1 MDRLHAPRA
10 FLVAAVLLAVGAGVW
25 SDRNSPR
32 YAVEQM
38 ISALQ
43 MQEPIRLEAFV
54 DESRLAETLVDQAN
68 QQMLAAVKPPGQ
80 PDRDLDLGMSLGR
93 GGQVE
98 ITRASIREAI
108 NRLTDPERGRAA
120 AEKRTIDRMK
130 IGRVRRTS
138 NAAEV
143 EIQLPHPN
151 STETIRLTARLE
163 LARDAWRLVSLD
175 GLSALA
181 GE

>member
-1 MDRLHAPRA
+1 MDRLHAPQA
-10 FLVAAVLLAVGAGVW
+10 FLVAAVLLAVGAGMW
-25 SDRNSPR
+25 SDRDSPE

-38 ISALQ
+38 IRALQ
-43 MQEPIRLEAFV
+43 MQERIRLEAFV
-54 DESRLAETLVDQAN
+54 DESRLAEALVDQTN
-68 QQMLAAVKPPGQ
+68 QQMLAPAGPPGH
-80 PDRDLDLGMSLGR
+80 PDRDLDLGVSLGR

-98 ITRASIREAI
+98 MTRASIGEAI
-108 NRLTDPERGRAA
+108 NRLTDTERGRTA

-143 EIQLPHPN
+143 EVQLPHPS
-151 STETIRLTARLE
+151 STGTVRLTARLE
-163 LARDAWRLVSLD
+163 RARGAWRLVSLD